1 MIKIPVWCAGTKP
14 ASVIHS
20 HQLEASIRYC
30 LALRDH
36 SEHRLCARDRPFG
49 SPGVLPTV
57 APTLAGIIPLL
68 GLAFPPILADPL
80 LQTAIAAAAQSYLAF
95 GPLPG
100 YGMCGGMAWS
110 SLDYWLAKSQLPSG
124 ATRFGQPQHTPASQA
139 AVRDMIWQ
147 RLIDSLTTG
156 GALSKTLE
164 WSLILNQIPEVLV
177 A

>member
-1 MIKIPVWCAGTKP
+1 MPI
-14 ASVIHS
+14 
-20 HQLEASIRYC
+20 
-30 LALRDH
+30 LAWRTDADGCMFEN
-36 SEHRLCARDRPFG
+36 SWTFDARERAAL
-49 SPGVLPTV
+49 SALV